1 MSNDVDL
8 VVDDLLS
15 QLKGASAAS
24 KELNKEEFKL
34 DKEELESFLLNY
46 SGKLIKGTV
55 DYVEEVKQFITS
67 APDSRDVDA
76 LSKLVGASASAI
88 ESLNKILLQD
98 KANEA
103 KIHVKELDIQSKKE
117 LQEKSNERL
126 GLTINRE
133 ELLKQLVDDAKII
146 EVDLELEDEWKL
158 DLSKQTKTIQL
169 HELDSEI
176 EKILNGLQLGR
187 VVIKHGD

>member
-1 MSNDVDL
+1 MNEDVDI

-15 QLKGASAAS
+15 QLKGASVAR
-24 KELNKEEFKL
+24 KELEKDEFNL
-34 DKEELESFLLNY
+34 DKEELEKFLLNY

-67 APDSRDVDA
+67 APDAKDVDA

-103 KIHVKELDIQSKKE
+103 KIQVKQMDIESKRE
-117 LQEKSNERL
+117 LQDKSNERI

-133 ELLKQLVDDAKII
+133 ELLKQLIDDAKVI
-146 EVDLELEDEWKL
+146 EVE
-158 DLSKQTKTIQL
+158 
-169 HELDSEI
+169 
-176 EKILNGLQLGR
+176 N
-187 VVIKHGD
+187 

>member
-1 MSNDVDL
+1 MNEDVDI

-15 QLKGASAAS
+15 QLKGASVAR
-24 KELNKEEFKL
+24 KELEKDEFNL
-34 DKEELESFLLNY
+34 DKEELEKFLLNY

-67 APDSRDVDA
+67 APDAKDVDA

-103 KIHVKELDIQSKKE
+103 KIQVKQMDIESKRE
-117 LQEKSNERL
+117 LQDKSNERI
-126 GLTINRE
+126 GLSINRE
-133 ELLKQLVDDAKII
+133 ELLKQLIDDAKVI
-146 EVDLELEDEWKL
+146 EVE
-158 DLSKQTKTIQL
+158 
-169 HELDSEI
+169 
-176 EKILNGLQLGR
+176 N
-187 VVIKHGD
+187 

>member
-1 MSNDVDL
+1 MDQDVDI
-8 VVDDLLS
+8 VVDDLIS
-15 QLKGASAAS
+15 QLKGATNAS
-24 KELNKEEFKL
+24 KELKKDEFNL
-34 DKEELESFLLNY
+34 NKEELEKFLLNY

-103 KIHVKELDIQSKKE
+103 KIQVKQMDIESKKE
-117 LQEKSNERL
+117 LQDKNNERL
-126 GLTINRE
+126 GLTVNRE
-133 ELLKQLVDDAKII
+133 TLLKQLIDDAKII
-146 EVDLELEDEWKL
+146 EVSD
-158 DLSKQTKTIQL
+158 Q
-169 HELDSEI
+169 
-176 EKILNGLQLGR
+176 
-187 VVIKHGD
+187 

>member
-1 MSNDVDL
+1 MDNDVDI
-8 VVDDLLS
+8 VVDDLLA
-15 QLKGASAAS
+15 QLKGVTAAS
-24 KELNKEEFKL
+24 KEIQKDEFSL
-34 DKEELESFLLNY
+34 EKEELEKFLLNY

-103 KIHVKELDIQSKKE
+103 KIQVKQMDIESKKE
-117 LQEKSNERL
+117 LQDSSNERL
-126 GLTINRE
+126 GLSINRE
-133 ELLKQLVDDAKII
+133 ELLKQLVMDAKII
-146 EVDLELEDEWKL
+146 EVED
-158 DLSKQTKTIQL
+158 
-169 HELDSEI
+169 
-176 EKILNGLQLGR
+176 
-187 VVIKHGD
+187 

>member
-1 MSNDVDL
+1 MDKDVDI
-8 VVDDLLS
+8 VVDDLIS
-15 QLKGASAAS
+15 QLKGTAAVS
-24 KELNKEEFKL
+24 KELKKDEFNL
-34 DKEELESFLLNY
+34 DKEELENFLLNY

-103 KIHVKELDIQSKKE
+103 KIQVKQMDIESKKE
-117 LQEKSNERL
+117 LQDKNNERL

-133 ELLKQLVDDAKII
+133 ELLNQLLDDAKII
-146 EVDLELEDEWKL
+146 
-158 DLSKQTKTIQL
+158 
-169 HELDSEI
+169 
-176 EKILNGLQLGR
+176 
-187 VVIKHGD
+187 VVSD

>member
-1 MSNDVDL
+1 MDQDIDI
-8 VVDDLLS
+8 VVDDLIS
-15 QLKGASAAS
+15 QLKGATKAS
-24 KELNKEEFKL
+24 KEIENNEFNL
-34 DKEELESFLLNY
+34 DKEELEKFLLNY

-103 KIHVKELDIQSKKE
+103 KIQVKQMDIESKKE

-133 ELLKQLVDDAKII
+133 ALLKQLIDDAKVI
-146 EVDLELEDEWKL
+146 EVSD
-158 DLSKQTKTIQL
+158 Q
-169 HELDSEI
+169 
-176 EKILNGLQLGR
+176 
-187 VVIKHGD
+187 

>member
-1 MSNDVDL
+1 MDKDVDI

-15 QLKGASAAS
+15 QLKSTTAVSR
-24 KELNKEEFKL
+24 ELQKDEFNL
-34 DKEELESFLLNY
+34 DKEELENFLLNY

-103 KIHVKELDIQSKKE
+103 KIQVKQMDIESKKE
-117 LQEKSNERL
+117 LQEKNNERL
-126 GLTINRE
+126 GITINRE
-133 ELLKQLVDDAKII
+133 ELLNKLIDDAKLIN
-146 EVDLELEDEWKL
+146 VQSD
-158 DLSKQTKTIQL
+158 
-169 HELDSEI
+169 
-176 EKILNGLQLGR
+176 
-187 VVIKHGD
+187 

>member
-1 MSNDVDL
+1 MDKDVDID
-8 VVDDLLS
+8 VDDLIS
-15 QLKGASAAS
+15 QLKGASVVR
-24 KELNKEEFKL
+24 KELENDEFNL
-34 DKEELESFLLNY
+34 DKEELEKFLLNY

-67 APDSRDVDA
+67 APDSKDVDA

-103 KIHVKELDIQSKKE
+103 KIQVKQMDIESKKE
-117 LQEKSNERL
+117 LQDKNNDRL

-133 ELLKQLVDDAKII
+133 TLLKQLIDDAKII
-146 EVDLELEDEWKL
+146 EVND
-158 DLSKQTKTIQL
+158 
-169 HELDSEI
+169 
-176 EKILNGLQLGR
+176 
-187 VVIKHGD
+187 

>member
-1 MSNDVDL
+1 MDKDVDI

-15 QLKGASAAS
+15 QLKGASVAR
-24 KELNKEEFKL
+24 KELEKDEFNL
-34 DKEELESFLLNY
+34 DKEELEKFLLNY

-67 APDSRDVDA
+67 APDSKDVDA

-103 KIHVKELDIQSKKE
+103 KIQVKKMDIDSKKE
-117 LQEKSNERL
+117 LQDKNSERL
-126 GLTINRE
+126 GLSINRE
-133 ELLKQLVDDAKII
+133 ELLKQLIDNAELI
-146 EVDLELEDEWKL
+146 EVKD
-158 DLSKQTKTIQL
+158 
-169 HELDSEI
+169 
-176 EKILNGLQLGR
+176 
-187 VVIKHGD
+187 

>member
-1 MSNDVDL
+1 MDKDVDI
-8 VVDDLLS
+8 VVDDLIS
-15 QLKGASAAS
+15 QLKGSAAVS
-24 KELNKEEFKL
+24 KELKKEEFNL
-34 DKEELESFLLNY
+34 DKEELENFLLNY

-55 DYVEEVKQFITS
+55 DYVEEVKQYITS

-103 KIHVKELDIQSKKE
+103 KIQVKQMDIESKKE
-117 LQEKSNERL
+117 LQDKNNERL

-133 ELLKQLVDDAKII
+133 ELLNQLLDDAKII
-146 EVDLELEDEWKL
+146 EISD
-158 DLSKQTKTIQL
+158 
-169 HELDSEI
+169 
-176 EKILNGLQLGR
+176 
-187 VVIKHGD
+187 